1 MLASR
6 RSGKTVLAIVVK
18 VRRVQVQQSLR
29 SRLVLYVL
37 ASLALLMVN
46 PFPAAA
52 VVTGGCTVQGLGSK
66 SGAIDLTTQAEWHVR
81 PDEVL
86 SGSGNAPSDQTSV
99 QISAYALGVAIPVV
113 SASGKGRSGTGGPYA
128 VSDYSWIA
136 QTISVV
142 GASDSC
148 TGHVTVIIDD
158 VNPVLTASGGG
169 ALALALLGLLMLL
182 GTAFG
187 SGGGGARI
195 GGAII
200 GVVAGIG
207 LGLGLQQM
215 GVLDARSLVGL
226 ALPIGGLLIGAVA
239 PGSLRRG

>member
-1 MLASR
+1 M
-6 RSGKTVLAIVVK
+6 AIPQF
-18 VRRVQVQQSLR
+18 VRA
-29 SRLVLYVL
+29 RLLVCLL
-37 ASLALLMVN
+37 ASLGLLAVT
-46 PFPAAA
+46 PLAASA
-52 VVTGGCTVQGLGSK
+52 AVTGGCTVQGLGSK

-99 QISAYALGVAIPVV
+99 QISAYALGVAIPIIN
-113 SASGKGRSGTGGPYA
+113 ASGKGRAGTGGPYA
-128 VSDYSWIA
+128 VADYSWMA
-136 QTISVV
+136 RTISVV
-142 GASDSC
+142 GASDTC
-148 TGHVTVIIDD
+148 TGNVVVIIDD

-200 GVVAGIG
+200 GLVAGVG

-215 GVLDARSLVGL
+215 GTLDPRSLVGL
-226 ALPIGGLLIGAVA
+226 AVPIGGLLLGTVA
-239 PGSLRRG
+239 PGSFRRR